1 MADLVTHA
9 CTALLPGAVF
19 RTRGVG
25 VVALGA
31 VLPDLAGRVIP
42 LGLDLVGRHGAPLP
56 EWATWPWTAL
66 HEPIGWSLTCGLLAL
81 AFVDGQR
88 RRAFGLLA
96 LGCTLHTLV
105 DLLQDH
111 HGEGYL
117 LLAPLSVRRF
127 ELGWIGSEAT
137 VPWALPLL
145 AATGLAWVPA
155 SVERAL
161 GRVPEVGWLRV
172 AAVLVPVHALLPVAL
187 WAAGLDVAGLVATLA
202 WLHVAGAGLLLGTW
216 RWWREQVPL
225 LLALLVVDHAASLVV
240 ASALLP

>member
-9 CTALLPGAVF
+9 CTALLPGAAF
-19 RTRGVG
+19 RSRAVG

-31 VLPDLAGRVIP
+31 VLPDLCGRVIP
-42 LGLDLVGRHGAPLP
+42 LGLELLGRAVPLP
-56 EWATWPWTAL
+56 EWVTWPWTAL
-66 HEPIGWSLTCGLLAL
+66 HEPLGWSLTAGLLASS
-81 AFVDGQR
+81 FVEGQR
-88 RRAFGLLA
+88 ARAFRLLA

-117 LLAPLSVRRF
+117 LLAPLSVSRF

-145 AATGLAWVPA
+145 AATALAWVPA
-155 SVERAL
+155 GIERAT
-161 GRVPEVGWLRV
+161 GRVPEVRWLRV

-187 WAAGLDVAGLVATLA
+187 WALGLDVAGLVAALA
-202 WLHVAGAGLLLGTW
+202 WLHVAGAGFLLGTW
-216 RWWREQVPL
+216 RWWRGQVPL
-225 LLALLVVDHAASLVV
+225 LLALLVADHAASLLV